1 MMQIKKTVFTFMSLI
16 FLSGVSYSQITL
28 TLPKVSGAPGTS
40 VVSPINVSNLTG
52 LGVTSVQFELKYDPN
67 IILITG
73 VSTAGTLINSPTV
86 VADTING
93 KLRVAWASAGSL
105 SGSGTLLNINIQF
118 KNLGTTSIK
127 YMVSDS
133 LTSTFVFY
141 SIFGSNLSVNAADGS
156 AQTSTGPIPPT
167 LNMNPAGPYTIGE
180 GSILTATLIGSST
193 KPGAVLT
200 YSYTSTPAITGATL
214 NSSTGA
220 FKWTPVT
227 NQFGVYN
234 VVFSVSD
241 GTLKTSNSTTITVT
255 KTELPPK
262 LSLNPPGPF
271 TVNAATE
278 LKVTLNG
285 SDPNA
290 GDVLTYSYSSTPTIT
305 GATFS
310 QTTGVFD
317 WTPTSNQAASYS
329 VTFSVT
335 DGQDLTS
342 ISTSITVTN
351 VNLPPTLSLVPAGP
365 YSIDEGQKLTIT
377 LQGSDPNSGDV
388 LTYSITNPAAPPAGA
403 QLTGNQFTW
412 TPNYNQGSTTPYNFT
427 FKVTDQG
434 GLSASQSTSINVNK
448 INRPPVFTKEIPD
461 NLVVPVNIPVPL
473 NFTFQ
478 YAAVDPDSDKITFSL
493 INGPDGSTVS
503 PSGLFSWAPV
513 AAQAGQSYTLTVQ
526 AFDGIFSTPSS
537 HIISASSKI
546 TGVLEVSEIPTKF
559 ALYQNYPNPFNP
571 TSTISFAVPTESFIR
586 LSIFDLL
593 GQEVK
598 VLVNRVYSP
607 GNYRISFDASKLNS
621 GIYIYRIQ
629 TNNFVSSKKMI
640 VLK

>member
-1 MMQIKKTVFTFMSLI
+1 MQIKKTVFTFMSLL

-141 SIFGSNLSVNAADGS
+141 SLFGSNLSVNAVDGS
-156 AQTSTGPIPPT
+156 AVTNTPPS
-167 LNMNPAGPYTIGE
+167 LNMNPPGPFTIGE
-180 GSILTATLIGSST
+180 GSTLTATLVGSD
-193 KPGAVLT
+193 PDVGDVLT
-200 YSYTSTPAITGATL
+200 YSYTSNPTITGTSVPTL

-220 FKWTPVT
+220 FSWTPVT
-227 NQFGVYN
+227 NQFGIYN
-234 VVFSVSD
+234 VSFKVSD
-241 GTLKTSNSTTITVT
+241 GKATTTVVTTIKVT
-255 KTELPPK
+255 KT
-262 LSLNPPGPF
+262 
-271 TVNAATE
+271 
-278 LKVTLNG
+278 
-285 SDPNA
+285 
-290 GDVLTYSYSSTPTIT
+290 
-305 GATFS
+305 
-310 QTTGVFD
+310 
-317 WTPTSNQAASYS
+317 
-329 VTFSVT
+329 
-335 DGQDLTS
+335 
-342 ISTSITVTN
+342 
-351 VNLPPTLSLVPAGP
+351 NLPPILVLNPTGP
-365 YSIDEGQKLTIT
+365 FPVNEGQKLTIT

-388 LTYSITNPAAPPAGA
+388 LTYSITNPAAPPAGV
-403 QLTGNQFTW
+403 QLIGNQFTW

-434 GLSASQSTSINVNK
+434 GLSASQSSSIYVNK
-448 INRPPVFTKEIPD
+448 VNRSPVFTKEIPD
-461 NLVVPVNIPVPL
+461 NLVLTVNIPVPL

-503 PSGLFSWAPV
+503 PAGLFSWAPV
-513 AAQAGQSYTLTVQ
+513 TAQVGQSFTLTVQ
-526 AFDGIFSTPSS
+526 AFDGIVSTLSS

-546 TGVLEVSEIPTKF
+546 TAVQELSEIPTKF
-559 ALYQNYPNPFNP
+559 VLYQNYPNPFNP
-571 TSTISFAVPTESFIR
+571 TSSISFAVPTESFIR

-621 GIYIYRIQ
+621 GIYIYRLE